1 MKICARTTVVVAVV
15 GAAATLA
22 APASALPAFTT
33 AAKTG
38 PAVGTSSKLVKVT
51 VGHHAA
57 FDRVVFRFTG
67 GRPGWNTHFVARPT
81 QDGSGAPV
89 SVIGSRYLQ
98 MSFFPSGAPNF
109 NYLWR
114 VTPRFRTL
122 KQVRSTGDFE
132 AVVSMTAGLRYKAP
146 YRVFGLTS
154 PYRIVVDFR
163 H

>member
-1 MKICARTTVVVAVV
+1 MQTRFRASIALAIGAV
-15 GAAATLA
+15 AATT
-22 APASALPAFTT
+22 APANALPPFST
-33 AAKTG
+33 ANKTG
-38 PAVGTSSKLVKVT
+38 PAIGTASKLVKVT
-51 VGHHAA
+51 VGHHPA

-67 GRPGWNTHFVARPT
+67 GRPGWTTHFVAHPV

-89 SVIGSRYLQ
+89 TILGSRYLQ
-98 MSFFPSGAPNF
+98 MSYFPSGAPTF
-109 NYLWR
+109 TSLWR

-154 PYRIVVDFR
+154 PYRIVVDFK

>member
-1 MKICARTTVVVAVV
+1 MKTRTRASIAIAI
-15 GAAATLA
+15 GAAAITTA
-22 APASALPAFTT
+22 QASALPAFTT
-33 AAKTG
+33 TAKTG
-38 PAVGTSSKLVKVT
+38 PAVGTTSKLVKVT

-81 QDGSGAPV
+81 QDGSGATV
-89 SVIGSRYLQ
+89 SMLGSRYLQ

-109 NYLWR
+109 NYRWR
-114 VTPRFRTL
+114 VTPRYRTL

-146 YRVFGLTS
+146 YRVFGLTG
-154 PYRIVVDFR
+154 PYRIVVDFK

>member
-1 MKICARTTVVVAVV
+1 MKTRTRASIALAI
-15 GAAATLA
+15 GAAAISTTQA
-22 APASALPAFTT
+22 NALPAFTT

-51 VGHHAA
+51 VGHHAT
-57 FDRVVFRFTG
+57 FDRVVFRVTG
-67 GRPGWNTHFVARPT
+67 GRPGCSTHFVAQPT
-81 QDGSGAPV
+81 QDGSGATV
-89 SVIGSRYLQ
+89 RVLGSRYLQ
-98 MSFFPSGAPNF
+98 MSFFPSGAPTF
-109 NYLWR
+109 NHLWR

-146 YRVFGLTS
+146 YRVFGLTG
-154 PYRIVVDFR
+154 PNRIVVDFK